1 MPGLRPWAATRSLRA
16 SRWLVVGLAGGLA
29 GCGSSEL
36 SDRGLA
42 GIEAARRDT
51 VANLEAG
58 RFTKACEDFTAAAR
72 IRLLVFPMGGCPG
85 ALAFARGFLA
95 VDGRTRLG
103 VQFERQ
109 VRQAIPHLTVEGEI
123 ARLGSVVE
131 ARYEQGRWRFEG
143 RRESM
148 PGGPN
153 HVRGDLEAAI
163 ARLRRDGMGQ
173 LLGRSEGP

>member
-1 MPGLRPWAATRSLRA
+1 MPELRRWAARTRLRA
-16 SRWLVVGLAGGLA
+16 SRWLVVGLGGVLV
-29 GCGSSEL
+29 GCGSSDL
-36 SDRGLA
+36 TNHGLA

-58 RFTKACEDFTAAAR
+58 RYTKACEDFTAAAR

-109 VRQAIPHLTVEGEI
+109 LRQVIPHLTVEGEI
-123 ARLGSVVE
+123 ARVGSVVE

-143 RRESM
+143 RREPV
-148 PGGPN
+148 PGAPGN
-153 HVRGDLEAAI
+153 VRGDLEATM

-173 LLGRSEGP
+173 LLGRSESP